1 MRLFVGISFIAFNA
15 HGQKTY
21 KEETLLKYI
30 EEESHDTLKVVGYV
44 ELAKKYRSK
53 EPARAIFYMDKAE
66 KLITKKLDS
75 GSNDQDFYLNQLT
88 KVYNVSGVI
97 YRNFGNYPEA
107 YSNYQKALDLLETV
121 DNKVVYSSTLFN
133 IGRLSDFMGKPR
145 EALEYFK
152 KSLDVRLV
160 TGEKLGLSNCY
171 REIGKINYDLGNY
184 DEALK
189 NLEMS
194 IEIGQS
200 SGDTE
205 RVMKAYYRMG
215 DVFLTI
221 KRYDLARDTL
231 SSGLVILNNS
241 EQNLSGYHH
250 SLSTRLANSLYNLGE
265 IDEGLGVI
273 TKSIAETRRINDLK
287 GLSKLYKMAAEGYRK
302 KNDLSRANRW
312 LLQRVEVDSLINANS
327 NTAEIV
333 RIEMNYLFQKQHV
346 ADSLALVNE
355 TKISELKLNEKNA
368 AIESSRARIV
378 FLLIAT
384 VLLATIGFFIYRNYR
399 LKRNALK
406 LKEKDVEN
414 LALKIKRESDW
425 IDNLVSLNDRIK
437 ENKVKNT
444 SEEIQKLVNSMRDNL
459 VVDKHRQVQAK
470 NIEVVTNEFREKL
483 KLRFPDLTKTEIEMC
498 ELIRLELSNSEISR
512 VRNISQNSARMA
524 RYRLKKKLNLE
535 EGQTVFDALKEI

>member
-1 MRLFVGISFIAFNA
+1 MRLFVGISFMVFNA

-21 KEETLLKYI
+21 KEETLFKYI

-133 IGRLSDFMGKPR
+133 IGRLNDFMGKPR

-250 SLSTRLANSLYNLGE
+250 SLSIRLANSLYNLGE